1 MATEAAYHTKT
12 SVKAAPSVA
21 RLSRKRR
28 IAIWSLIVLA
38 TIIALVGSLT
48 LFAKRQMLD
57 NTAWKNTSTQVIQNQ
72 KVQTALA
79 AYMVN
84 QLYDNVNV
92 AQRLQQA
99 FPPRLDRLAA
109 PLASA
114 LRQPAQKSAEAIIA
128 RPRFQQAFVNLSV
141 IAHQKLVN
149 VLENKTGHGISTG
162 NGVVT
167 LDLHTF
173 ISELGTQL
181 GLPASALAK
190 IPADAGVITLMKSSQ
205 LSAAQQG
212 VRLLKVLS
220 TFVLIAVLALYALAI
235 YLARGARRRTLRNV
249 GWSFTFVGI
258 TVLLVRRALG
268 NWAVDTLSSPSYKG
282 TVHDVWLIGTAILGQ
297 IGTAALIYG
306 LVTVLAASLAGPT
319 RIGTKL
325 RGWLAPTLNEQ
336 LGAVTAVVGGLYLLL
351 VLWGPTYSLRTWWGI
366 LLFAAL
372 IATGL
377 YALRKQTLVEF
388 PHVDGE
394 QEPVLAPATA
404 TAGGQTATDQI
415 ARLAGLHN
423 AGAISDDEFNR
434 AKQLAL
440 DANGHRQ

>member
-1 MATEAAYHTKT
+1 MASAAAHPTKK
-12 SVKAAPSVA
+12 SVDAKASAG
-21 RLSRKRR
+21 LSRKRR
-28 IAIWSLIVLA
+28 FAIWSLIVLA
-38 TIIALVGSLT
+38 TIIALVGSMT
-48 LFAKRQMLD
+48 LFVKRQMLD
-57 NTAWKNTSTQVIQNQ
+57 NTAWKNASTQVIQNP
-72 KVQTALA
+72 KVQSALA
-79 AYMVN
+79 AFMVN

-92 AQRLQQA
+92 TQRFQQA
-99 FPPRLDRLAA
+99 LPPNLDPLAA

-173 ISELGTQL
+173 ITELGTQL
-181 GLPASALAK
+181 GLPQAALEK
-190 IPADAGVITLMKSSQ
+190 IPADAGVVTLMKSDQ
-205 LSAAQQG
+205 LATAQQG

-220 TFVLIAVLALYALAI
+220 AFVLIAVLALYAAAV

-249 GWSFTFVGI
+249 GWSFTFVGVI
-258 TVLLVRRALG
+258 VLLARRALG

-297 IGTAALIYG
+297 IGTAMLIYG

-336 LGAVTAVVGGLYLLL
+336 VGAVTAVVGGLYLLL

-372 IATGL
+372 IAGGL
-377 YALRKQTLVEF
+377 YALRKQTLLEF
-388 PHVDGE
+388 PQVEGE
-394 QEPVLAPATA
+394 PKPALAPATA
-404 TAGGQTATDQI
+404 TAGSQTATDQI
-415 ARLAGLHN
+415 AVLAGLHD
-423 AGAISDDEFNR
+423 AGDISDDEFNR

-440 DANGHRQ
+440 GPNGHPQ

>member
-1 MATEAAYHTKT
+1 MA
-12 SVKAAPSVA
+12 SKAAHPTKKPA
-21 RLSRKRR
+21 RAKAAAGLSRKRR
-28 IAIWSLIVLA
+28 FAIWSLIVLA

-48 LFAKRQMLD
+48 LFVKRQMLD
-57 NTAWKNTSTQVIQNQ
+57 NTAWKNASTQVIQNQ
-72 KVQTALA
+72 KVQSALA
-79 AYMVN
+79 AFMVN
-84 QLYDNVNV
+84 QLYDNVDV
-92 AQRLQQA
+92 AQRLQQGL
-99 FPPRLDRLAA
+99 PPNLDRLAA

-141 IAHQKLVN
+141 IAHEKLVN

-173 ISELGTQL
+173 ITELGTQL
-181 GLPASALAK
+181 GLPQAALAK
-190 IPADAGVITLMKSSQ
+190 IPADAGVVTLMKSDQ
-205 LSAAQQG
+205 LATAQQG

-220 TFVLIAVLALYALAI
+220 AFVLIAVLALYALAV
-235 YLARGARRRTLRNV
+235 YLARGVRRRTLRNV
-249 GWSFTFVGI
+249 GWSFAFVGI
-258 TVLLVRRALG
+258 IVLLVRRALG
-268 NWAVDTLSSPSYKG
+268 NWAVDTLASPSYKG
-282 TVHDVWLIGTAILGQ
+282 TVHDVWLIGTAILGE

-336 LGAVTAVVGGLYLLL
+336 LGAVGAVVGGLYLLL

-372 IATGL
+372 ITAGL

-388 PHVDGE
+388 PHIEGE
-394 QEPVLAPATA
+394 QEPAVSPATA

-415 ARLAGLHN
+415 ARLAGLHD

-434 AKQLAL
+434 AKELAL
-440 DANGHRQ
+440 GANGHSR

>member
-1 MATEAAYHTKT
+1 MATVAAHPTKKPARAT
-12 SVKAAPSVA
+12 ASVG
-21 RLSRKRR
+21 LTRKRR
-28 IAIWSLIVLA
+28 FAIWSLIVLA

-48 LFAKRQMLD
+48 LFVKRQMLD
-57 NTAWKNTSTQVIQNQ
+57 NTAWKNASTQVIQNQ
-72 KVQTALA
+72 KVQSALA
-79 AYMVN
+79 AFMVN

-92 AQRLQQA
+92 TQRFQQA
-99 FPPRLDRLAA
+99 LPPNLEPLAA

-114 LRQPAQKSAEAIIA
+114 LRQPAQRSAEAIIA

-141 IAHQKLVN
+141 IAHDKLVN

-173 ISELGTQL
+173 ITELGTQL
-181 GLPASALAK
+181 GLPAAALAK
-190 IPADAGVITLMKSSQ
+190 IPADAGVITLMKSNQ
-205 LSAAQQG
+205 LSTAQQG

-220 TFVLIAVLALYALAI
+220 AFVLIAVLALYALAI
-235 YLARGARRRTLRNV
+235 YLARGVRRRTLRNV

-258 TVLLVRRALG
+258 IVLLVRRALG

-282 TVHDVWLIGTAILGQ
+282 TVHDVWLIGTAVLGQ
-297 IGTAALIYG
+297 IGTAALLYG
-306 LVTVLAASLAGPT
+306 IVTVLAASLAGPT

-336 LGAVTAVVGGLYLLL
+336 LGAVGAVVGGLYLLL

-372 IATGL
+372 ITAGM

-388 PHVDGE
+388 PHVE
-394 QEPVLAPATA
+394 RELEPALAPAAA
-404 TAGGQTATDQI
+404 TAGGQTATDEI
-415 ARLAGLHN
+415 ARLAGLHD
-423 AGAISDDEFNR
+423 AGAITDDEFNR

-440 DANGHRQ
+440 DANGHSV